1 MSLSWRFDACLAAVS
16 FPASASWLI
25 LAAWCDFQLTSMM
38 MVASCRLYMH
48 CTQSSLS
55 CRRAVLLNL
64 KYDEEVTSFANAA
77 GAGAANELTAFSSL
91 PKADVAAQQ
100 PCTAISFKTGGLHAP
115 GRVPGA
121 CEVLNA
127 WSPWPPALLIC

>member
-1 MSLSWRFDACLAAVS
+1 MN
-16 FPASASWLI
+16 
-25 LAAWCDFQLTSMM
+25 
-38 MVASCRLYMH
+38 
-48 CTQSSLS
+48 CTQLSVS

-91 PKADVAAQQ
+91 PKADAAAQQ

-115 GRVPGA
+115 VRVPGA
-121 CEVLNA
+121 CQ
-127 WSPWPPALLIC
+127 I